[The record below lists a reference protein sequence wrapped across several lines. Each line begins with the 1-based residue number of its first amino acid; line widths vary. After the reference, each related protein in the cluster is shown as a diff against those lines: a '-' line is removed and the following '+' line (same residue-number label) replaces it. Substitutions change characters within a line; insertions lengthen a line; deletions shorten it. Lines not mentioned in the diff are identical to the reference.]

1 MFGLLASKVRFN
13 SYILVLKLVHA
24 YPLDN
29 DGPIFRVISSQ
40 FLLNCTSKPQE
51 NSMDQQ
57 LPEQPNFTPSKADD
71 EITLKD
77 IILKIQEW
85 FSIVWPHR
93 TKIIALSLAI
103 GLAAALYTKF
113 TSKPTYTASY
123 QLFFQEESGG
133 LSGAM
138 RLASSFGLGVGGGSA
153 SSSATVQEFITSRNN
168 IAHAMVKELEGG
180 RLIDRYYAGA
190 EAEDEEFAEEFA
202 SNFGAN
208 QRYTDSV
215 ITQVYLAFNEGVLGA
230 AFDEESGV
238 LAFSATTYDESFTY
252 DLATQLVQNTEAQF
266 KDWKRQKGLNAVS
279 AFQGKVDSLELALD
293 VTLRKL
299 GEYQDQNNSL
309 ISAVDKMEQM
319 RLTIDMEAL
328 KVAYG
333 EYIKG
338 LEMSKA
344 ELMNLE
350 GPFKYF
356 DEPIFP
362 LQKDKGSAAKAGVF
376 GSIITGFLLV
386 LFFIGRVEASNIMAD

>member
-1 MFGLLASKVRFN
+1 MN
-13 SYILVLKLVHA
+13 
-24 YPLDN
+24 
-29 DGPIFRVISSQ
+29 
-40 FLLNCTSKPQE
+40 E
-51 NSMDQQ
+51 Q
-57 LPEQPNFTPSKADD
+57 LPDAPQRNLAPADD
-71 EITLKD
+71 ENTLKD

-85 FSIVWPHR
+85 FSIVWPQR
-93 TKIIALSLAI
+93 VRIIALSLTI
-103 GLAAALYTKF
+103 GLMAALYTKF
-113 TSKPTYTASY
+113 LTKPTYTASY

-153 SSSATVQEFITSRNN
+153 SSSATVQEYITSRSN
-168 IAHAMVKELEGG
+168 IAHAMTASMENG
-180 RLIDRYYAGA
+180 RLIDRYYAYDMSEDA
-190 EAEDEEFAEEFA
+190 EFEKEFT
-202 SNFGAN
+202 SKFGTN

-215 ITQVYLAFNEGVLGA
+215 LTQVYLAFNEGVLSA
-230 AFDEESGV
+230 SFDEETGV
-238 LAFSATTYDESFTY
+238 LGFSVTTYDESFTY
-252 DLATQLVQNTEAQF
+252 DLATLLVRNTEDQF
-266 KDWKRQKGLNAVS
+266 KNWKREKGLAAVNG
-279 AFQGKVDSLELALD
+279 FQGKVDSLELALD

-386 LFFIGRVEASNIMAD
+386 LFFIGRVEAKNIMAD

>member
-1 MFGLLASKVRFN
+1 
-13 SYILVLKLVHA
+13 
-24 YPLDN
+24 
-29 DGPIFRVISSQ
+29 
-40 FLLNCTSKPQE
+40 
-51 NSMDQQ
+51 MDQQ
-57 LPEQPNFTPSKADD
+57 LPQQPNSSQPKADD

-77 IILKIQEW
+77 IILKIQQW
-85 FSIVWPHR
+85 WAIVWP
-93 TKIIALSLAI
+93 KKNLIIAISLLI
-103 GLAAALYTKF
+103 GLSAALYTKF
-113 TSKPTYTASY
+113 IAKPTYTASY

-138 RLASSFGLGVGGGSA
+138 RLASSFGLGGGGGSA

-168 IAHAMVKELEGG
+168 IAHAMTAKLENG
-180 RLIDRYYAGA
+180 RLIDRYYQ
-190 EAEDEEFAEEFA
+190 EAIEEDEEFAQEFT
-202 SNFGAN
+202 SKFGIN

-215 ITQVYLAFNEGVLGA
+215 LIEAALGFNEGVLGA
-230 AFDEESGV
+230 SFDEESGV
-238 LAFSATTYDESFTY
+238 LGFSVVTYDESFTY
-252 DLATQLVQNTEAQF
+252 DLATLLVENTEAQF
-266 KDWKRQKGLNAVS
+266 KDWKKEKGLAAVA
-279 AFQGKVDSLELALD
+279 AFQKKVDSLELSLD
-293 VTLRKL
+293 ATLRRL

-362 LQKDKGSAAKAGVF
+362 LQKDKGSAAIAGVF

>member
-1 MFGLLASKVRFN
+1 
-13 SYILVLKLVHA
+13 
-24 YPLDN
+24 
-29 DGPIFRVISSQ
+29 
-40 FLLNCTSKPQE
+40 
-51 NSMDQQ
+51 MDQQ
-57 LPEQPNFTPSKADD
+57 LPEQPHFNQPKGDD

-77 IILKIQEW
+77 IISKIQQRW
-85 FSIVWPHR
+85 AIVWPKKNR
-93 TKIIALSLAI
+93 IIVISLLMGLS
-103 GLAAALYTKF
+103 AALYTKVI
-113 TSKPTYTASY
+113 KLPTYTASY
-123 QLFFQEESGG
+123 KLFFQEESGG

-138 RLASSFGLGVGGGSA
+138 RLASSFGLGGGGSA
-153 SSSATVQEFITSRNN
+153 SSSAAVKEYITSRSN
-168 IAHAMVKELEGG
+168 ISHALTAELENG
-180 RLIDRYYAGA
+180 RLIDRYYQ
-190 EAEDEEFAEEFA
+190 EAIEEYEEFAQEF
-202 SNFGAN
+202 SSKFGTN

-215 ITQVYLAFNEGVLGA
+215 LIQVALGFNAGA
-230 AFDEESGV
+230 LSSSFDEESGV
-238 LAFSATTYDESFTY
+238 LEFSVVTFDESFTY
-252 DLATQLVQNTEAQF
+252 DLATLLVENTEAQF
-266 KDWKRQKGLNAVS
+266 KEWKKEKGLAAVA
-279 AFQGKVDSLELALD
+279 AFQNKVDSLELALD
-293 VTLRKL
+293 ATLRKL

-362 LQKDKGSAAKAGVF
+362 LEKTKGSAAKAGIF

-386 LFFIGRVEASNIMAD
+386 LFFIGRVEAKNIMAD

>member
-1 MFGLLASKVRFN
+1 MQELNN
-13 SYILVLKLVHA
+13 SQPH
-24 YPLDN
+24 
-29 DGPIFRVISSQ
+29 
-40 FLLNCTSKPQE
+40 QE
-51 NSMDQQ
+51 S
-57 LPEQPNFTPSKADD
+57 D
-71 EITLKD
+71 EISLKD
-77 IILKIQEW
+77 IILKIQESW
-85 FSIVWPHR
+85 AIVWPYR
-93 TKIIALSLAI
+93 ARIITISLVI
-103 GLAAALYTKF
+103 GLCAALYTKF
-113 TSKPTYTASY
+113 IKNPTYTASY

-138 RLASSFGLGVGGGSA
+138 RLASSFGLGGMGGGSA
-153 SSSATVQEFITSRNN
+153 SSSATVQEFLTSRNN
-168 IAHAMVKELEGG
+168 IAHVMTADLENG
-180 RLIDRYYAGA
+180 RLIDRYYAEDVA
-190 EAEDEEFAEEFA
+190 DDEEFAAEFT
-202 SNFGAN
+202 SSFGIN

-215 ITQVYLAFNEGVLGA
+215 LTQAFLAFNEGVLGA
-230 AFDEESGV
+230 TFDEESGV
-238 LAFSATTYDESFTY
+238 LGFNVTTYDESFTY

-266 KDWKRQKGLNAVS
+266 KDWKRQKGLS
-279 AFQGKVDSLELALD
+279 AIRSFQGKVDSLEFTLD

-362 LQKDKGSAAKAGVF
+362 LEKTEGSAAKAGIF
-376 GSIITGFLLV
+376 GSVITGFLLL
-386 LFFIGRVEASNIMAD
+386 LFFIGRVEAGKIMAD

>member
-1 MFGLLASKVRFN
+1 MDEQLPQQPN
-13 SYILVLKLVHA
+13 
-24 YPLDN
+24 
-29 DGPIFRVISSQ
+29 SSQ
-40 FLLNCTSKPQE
+40 P
-51 NSMDQQ
+51 
-57 LPEQPNFTPSKADD
+57 KADD

-77 IILKIQEW
+77 IILKIQQW
-85 FSIVWPHR
+85 WAIVWPQR
-93 TKIIALSLAI
+93 TKIIALSLTI
-103 GLAAALYTKF
+103 GLIAALYTKF
-113 TSKPTYTASY
+113 LNQPTYTASY

-138 RLASSFGLGVGGGSA
+138 RLASSFGLGGGGGSA
-153 SSSATVQEFITSRNN
+153 SSSATVQEYITSRNN
-168 IAHAMVKELEGG
+168 IAHAMIAELENG
-180 RLIDRYYAGA
+180 RLIDRYFQ
-190 EAEDEEFAEEFA
+190 EAIEEDEEFAQEFT
-202 SNFGAN
+202 SKFGAN

-215 ITQVYLAFNEGVLGA
+215 LIQVALEFNEGVLSTS
-230 AFDEESGV
+230 FDEESGV
-238 LAFSATTYDESFTY
+238 LGFSVVTSNESLTY
-252 DLATQLVQNTEAQF
+252 DLATLLVENTESQF
-266 KDWKRQKGLNAVS
+266 KDWKKEKGLAAVA
-279 AFQGKVDSLELALD
+279 AFQKKVDSLELSLD
-293 VTLRKL
+293 ATLRRL

-376 GSIITGFLLV
+376 GSVITGFLIV
-386 LFFIGRVEASNIMAD
+386 LFFIGRMEAKNIMA

>member
-1 MFGLLASKVRFN
+1 
-13 SYILVLKLVHA
+13 
-24 YPLDN
+24 
-29 DGPIFRVISSQ
+29 
-40 FLLNCTSKPQE
+40 
-51 NSMDQQ
+51 MDQQ
-57 LPEQPNFTPSKADD
+57 LPQQPNSSQPKADD

-77 IILKIQEW
+77 IILKIQQW
-85 FSIVWPHR
+85 WAIVWP
-93 TKIIALSLAI
+93 KKNLIIAISLLI
-103 GLAAALYTKF
+103 GLSAALYTKF
-113 TSKPTYTASY
+113 IKLPTYTASY

-138 RLASSFGLGVGGGSA
+138 RLASSFGLGGGGGSA
-153 SSSATVQEFITSRNN
+153 SSSATVQEYITSRNN
-168 IAHAMVKELEGG
+168 IAHAMTAELENG
-180 RLIDRYYAGA
+180 RLIDRYYQ
-190 EAEDEEFAEEFA
+190 EAIEENEEFAQEFT
-202 SNFGAN
+202 SKFGAN

-215 ITQVYLAFNEGVLGA
+215 LIQVAQGFNAGA
-230 AFDEESGV
+230 LSASFDEESGV
-238 LAFSATTYDESFTY
+238 LGFSVVTFDESFTY
-252 DLATQLVQNTEAQF
+252 DLATLLVENTESQF
-266 KDWKRQKGLNAVS
+266 KDWKKEKGLAAVA
-279 AFQGKVDSLELALD
+279 AFQKKVDSLELSLD
-293 VTLRKL
+293 ATLRRL

-319 RLTIDMEAL
+319 RLTIDMESL

-356 DEPIFP
+356 DEPVFP

-386 LFFIGRVEASNIMAD
+386 LFFIGRVEASSIMAD

>member
-1 MFGLLASKVRFN
+1 MEEQ
-13 SYILVLKLVHA
+13 
-24 YPLDN
+24 
-29 DGPIFRVISSQ
+29 RVNQPHLSQ
-40 FLLNCTSKPQE
+40 PKTG
-51 NSMDQQ
+51 
-57 LPEQPNFTPSKADD
+57 DD
-71 EITLKD
+71 EISLKD
-77 IILKIQEW
+77 IILKIQELW
-85 FSIVWPHR
+85 AIVWPYR
-93 TKIIALSLAI
+93 ARIITISLVI
-103 GLAAALYTKF
+103 GLTAALYTKF
-113 TSKPTYTASY
+113 IKNPTYTASY

-138 RLASSFGLGVGGGSA
+138 RLASSFGLGGGGGSA
-153 SSSATVQEFITSRNN
+153 SSSATVQEFLTSRNN
-168 IAHAMVKELEGG
+168 IAHAMIADLDNG
-180 RLIDRYYAGA
+180 RLIDRYYAEDVA
-190 EAEDEEFAEEFA
+190 DDEEFAAEFT
-202 SNFGAN
+202 SSFGIN

-215 ITQVYLAFNEGVLGA
+215 LTQAFLAFNQGVLGA

-238 LAFSATTYDESFTY
+238 LGFNVTTYDESFTY

-266 KDWKRQKGLNAVS
+266 KDWKRQKGLS
-279 AFQGKVDSLELALD
+279 AISSFQGKVDSLELALD

-362 LQKDKGSAAKAGVF
+362 LQKDKDSAAKAGVF
-376 GSIITGFLLV
+376 GSVITGFLLV
-386 LFFIGRVEASNIMAD
+386 LFFIGRVEAGKIMAD

>member
-1 MFGLLASKVRFN
+1 MN
-13 SYILVLKLVHA
+13 
-24 YPLDN
+24 
-29 DGPIFRVISSQ
+29 
-40 FLLNCTSKPQE
+40 E
-51 NSMDQQ
+51 Q
-57 LPEQPNFTPSKADD
+57 LPDAPQRNLVPADD

-93 TKIIALSLAI
+93 VRIIALSLTI
-103 GLAAALYTKF
+103 GLMAALYTKF
-113 TSKPTYTASY
+113 LTKPTYTASY

-153 SSSATVQEFITSRNN
+153 SSSATVQEYITSRSN
-168 IAHAMVKELEGG
+168 IAYAMTAELENG
-180 RLIDRYYAGA
+180 RLIDRYYA
-190 EAEDEEFAEEFA
+190 EALEDSEEFAQEFN
-202 SNFGAN
+202 SKFGTN

-215 ITQVYLAFNEGVLGA
+215 LTQVAFGLNEGILGA
-230 AFDEESGV
+230 AFDEETGV
-238 LAFSATTYDESFTY
+238 LAFNVASQDETFTY
-252 DLATQLVQNTEAQF
+252 DLAELLVTHTEEQF
-266 KDWKRQKGLNAVS
+266 KDWKREKGLDAVN
-279 AFQGKVDSLELALD
+279 AFQRKVDSLELALD
-293 VTLRKL
+293 ATLRRL

-319 RLTIDMEAL
+319 RLTIDMESL

-350 GPFKYF
+350 PPFKYF
-356 DEPIFP
+356 DAPTYP
-362 LQKDKGSAAKAGVF
+362 LNKEKGSAAKAGVF
-376 GSIITGFLLV
+376 GSVITGFLLV
-386 LFFIGRVEASNIMAD
+386 LFFIGRVEAKNIMAD

>member
-1 MFGLLASKVRFN
+1 M
-13 SYILVLKLVHA
+13 LKLVHA

-57 LPEQPNFTPSKADD
+57 LPEQPNFTPPKADD

-113 TSKPTYTASY
+113 IAKPTYTASY

-133 LSGAM
+133 LGGAM

-153 SSSATVQEFITSRNN
+153 TTSATVQEFLISRSNVVN
-168 IAHAMVKELEGG
+168 AMMESYPDG
-180 RLIDRYYAGA
+180 RLIDRYYRLAL
-190 EAEDEEFAEEFA
+190 EQDEEFRAEYKA
-202 SNFGAN
+202 NFDTN
-208 QRYTDSV
+208 QRYADSV
-215 ITQVYLAFNEGVLGA
+215 LTEVHLELSEGFLGSS
-230 AFDEESGV
+230 FDEETGV
-238 LAFSATTYDESFTY
+238 LSFSVTSYDEKFTY
-252 DLATQLVQNTEAQF
+252 DLATSLVDNTSNQFIAWDREKGQEAV
-266 KDWKRQKGLNAVS
+266 RG
-279 AFQGKVDSLELALD
+279 FQSKVDSIETSID
-293 VTLRKL
+293 KTLIKL

-309 ISAVDKMEQM
+309 ISAVDRMEQM
-319 RLTIDMEAL
+319 RLTIDLEAG

-338 LEMSKA
+338 LEMTRA
-344 ELMNLE
+344 ELMNLQP
-350 GPFKYF
+350 PFKYF
-356 DEPIFP
+356 DAPTFP
-362 LQKDKGSAAKAGVF
+362 LYKDDGSAAKAGVF
-376 GSIITGFLLV
+376 GSVIAGFLLV
-386 LFFIGRVEASNIMAD
+386 LFFIGRVEAKNIMAD

>member
-1 MFGLLASKVRFN
+1 
-13 SYILVLKLVHA
+13 
-24 YPLDN
+24 
-29 DGPIFRVISSQ
+29 
-40 FLLNCTSKPQE
+40 
-51 NSMDQQ
+51 MDQQ
-57 LPEQPNFTPSKADD
+57 LPEQPNFTQPKADD
-71 EITLKD
+71 EITIKD

-85 FSIVWPHR
+85 WSIVWPQR
-93 TKIIALSLAI
+93 MKIIALSLVI
-103 GLAAALYTKF
+103 GLVAALYTKF
-113 TSKPTYTASY
+113 TAKPTYTASY

-138 RLASSFGLGVGGGSA
+138 RLASSFGLGGGGSA

-168 IAHAMVKELEGG
+168 IAHAMTADLENG
-180 RLIDRYYAGA
+180 RLIDRYYA
-190 EAEDEEFAEEFA
+190 EAVEEDEEFAVEFT
-202 SNFGAN
+202 SKFGAN

-215 ITQVYLAFNEGVLGA
+215 LTQVYLAFNEGVLGA
-230 AFDEESGV
+230 TFDEESGV
-238 LAFSATTYDESFTY
+238 LGFNVTTYDESFTY
-252 DLATQLVQNTEAQF
+252 DLATQLVQNTESQF
-266 KDWKRQKGLNAVS
+266 KDWKRQKGLSAVR
-279 AFQGKVDSLELALD
+279 AFQRKVDSLEIALD
-293 VTLRKL
+293 ATLRRL

-376 GSIITGFLLV
+376 GSVITGFLLV
-386 LFFIGRVEASNIMAD
+386 LFFIGRVEAGNIMAD